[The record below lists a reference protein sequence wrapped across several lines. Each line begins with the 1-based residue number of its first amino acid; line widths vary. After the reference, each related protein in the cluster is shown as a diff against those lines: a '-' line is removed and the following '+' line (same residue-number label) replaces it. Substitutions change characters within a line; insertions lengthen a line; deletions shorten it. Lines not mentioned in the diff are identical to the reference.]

1 MTTELACF
9 ISPHGYG
16 HATRTMAL
24 LQALRERISGLRVQL
39 FTTVDPELFDDLEV
53 PFDYHQVITDVGL
66 VQHDAF
72 SENRAATVVKLG
84 ELLPFD
90 ASLVQSCAALCSGCK
105 LILCDISVLGIV
117 VGRQLQTPSILVEN
131 FTWDWI
137 YQQMAVQT
145 AEDAALLSYGR
156 MLASCYDLA
165 DYRIQTEPLCCRRS
179 ADLCCAPIARKQ
191 RSTRSETRRTLGC
204 GDRQTILVS
213 MGGIE
218 VVLPFVGL
226 LQRYPDYYFIIGAR
240 NNRALSGANLKWIA
254 PDEAWHHPDL
264 INGCDLLICKSGY
277 STIAECLQT
286 DTPICCVSRG
296 AFAESAALEH
306 FVENEMNATILE
318 QRLFLNGAW
327 LDALPS
333 LLARK
338 RTRLP
343 VNGADQA
350 AEFICSL
357 L

>member
-1 MTTELACF
+1 MSTELACF

-24 LQALRERISGLRVQL
+24 LQAIRERIPGLCVEL
-39 FTTVDPELFDDLEV
+39 FTTVDRALFGDLEI
-53 PFDYHQVITDVGL
+53 PFEYHQVITDVGL
-66 VQHDAF
+66 AQHDAF
-72 SENRAATVVKLG
+72 SENRTATVAKLG

-90 ASLVQSCAALCSGCK
+90 AHLVQSCAALCSSCK
-105 LILCDISVLGIV
+105 LILCDISALGIT
-117 VGRQLQTPSILVEN
+117 VGRQLQTPSILIEN

-137 YQQMAVQT
+137 YQEMATQT
-145 AEDAALLSYGR
+145 AEDDALLRYGQI
-156 MLASCYDLA
+156 LASCYDLA
-165 DYRIQTEPLCCRRS
+165 NYRIQTEPLCCRRS
-179 ADLCCAPIARKQ
+179 ADLHCAPIARKQ
-191 RSTRSETRRTLGC
+191 RSTRSETRRVLGC

-218 VVLPFVGL
+218 IALPFIEM
-226 LQRYPDYYFIIGAR
+226 LQHYPDYYFIIGAR
-240 NNRALSGANLKWIA
+240 NNRPLSGANLKLIG
-254 PDEAWHHPDL
+254 PDDALHHPDL

-296 AFAESAALEH
+296 TFAESAALEH
-306 FVENEMNATILE
+306 YVENEMNGSILE
-318 QRLFLNGAW
+318 QRRFLSGAW
-327 LDALPS
+327 LDELPS
-333 LLARK
+333 LLDRK
-338 RTRLP
+338 RERHS